1 MTTVRKLAVGGLI
14 MAAAGIVA
22 QMIGGAD
29 YPAVPPGVLVLLA
42 AAALFAIRNRWTPL
56 PGVLIAMFISVGAV
70 VTPNMGDQLGDP
82 SAAGVF
88 AGTLIQLVG
97 LAAGVI
103 FGLIVTVQSLWKRQY
118 A

>member
-1 MTTVRKLAVGGLI
+1 MTTTRKLAVGGMVL
-14 MAAAGIVA
+14 AAAGIVV

-29 YPAVPPGVLVLLA
+29 YPAIPPGLLILLA
-42 AAALFAIRNRWTPL
+42 AAVLFAIGNRWTPL
-56 PGVLIAMFISVGAV
+56 PGVLIAIFISVGAV
-70 VTPNMGDQLGDP
+70 VTPNVGDQLSEP

-88 AGTLIQLVG
+88 TGTVIQLVG

-103 FGLIVTVQSLWKRQY
+103 FGLMVTVHSLRKRQN